1 MVVFNLLPGLPL
13 DGGRLLRS
21 LVWAVSKSQLVGTR
35 AGAHAGRVV
44 AVLVLLFTV
53 WFNRGPNGLAA
64 GFVGLMLA
72 AYLWFGAGQSLKF
85 AQVMAKLP
93 AVDLD
98 RLLRPGL
105 LVPPDLSIAEAL
117 RRMWQGSAR
126 GLVLV
131 DSADRPAAIV
141 EEAKVNAV
149 PPDRRP
155 WVPAQRRGPSA
166 RGRARPA
173 PRSEGRGPACSGS
186 RHARHRSTS
195 SSTTPAHR
203 PASWPPP
210 TSPPPSAL
218 PGERSEGRPMSANE
232 APGSGPFRAGERV
245 QLTDP
250 KGRLH
255 TVTLEPGKQF
265 HTHRGA
271 IEHDALIGAPEGSVV
286 PSTAGT
292 LYLALRPLLVDFVLS
307 MPRGAAVI
315 YPKDAAQIITMGDIY
330 PGATVLEAGAGS
342 GSMTCALLR
351 AVGPSGRVISYEV
364 RDDHAEVAVRNVET
378 FFGERPANWELRIG
392 DAVEHGS
399 DETVDRVILDML
411 SPWEVLPHDGS
422 RAQPGRRPHRLRRDD
437 DPGVPPRRGDPRARR
452 VHRTG
457 RLGDV
462 HARLARRRAG
472 GTARSTG

>member
-1 MVVFNLLPGLPL
+1 
-13 DGGRLLRS
+13 
-21 LVWAVSKSQLVGTR
+21 
-35 AGAHAGRVV
+35 
-44 AVLVLLFTV
+44 
-53 WFNRGPNGLAA
+53 
-64 GFVGLMLA
+64 
-72 AYLWFGAGQSLKF
+72 
-85 AQVMAKLP
+85 
-93 AVDLD
+93 
-98 RLLRPGL
+98 
-105 LVPPDLSIAEAL
+105 
-117 RRMWQGSAR
+117 
-126 GLVLV
+126 
-131 DSADRPAAIV
+131 
-141 EEAKVNAV
+141 VNA
-149 PPDRRP
+149 
-155 WVPAQRRGPSA
+155 
-166 RGRARPA
+166 
-173 PRSEGRGPACSGS
+173 
-186 RHARHRSTS
+186 
-195 SSTTPAHR
+195 
-203 PASWPPP
+203 
-210 TSPPPSAL
+210 
-218 PGERSEGRPMSANE
+218 

-399 DETVDRVILDML
+399 AETVDRVILDML
-411 SPWEVLPHDGS
+411 SPWEVLPSMAAALNPGGVLVGYVATTTQVS
-422 RAQPGRRPHRLRRDD
+422 RLVEAIRELGGFTEPAAWETFMRGWHVVGLAVRPEHRMIGHTAFLVSARRLA
-437 DPGVPPRRGDPRARR
+437 PGVTAPPRQRR
-452 VHRTG
+452 SAKG
-457 RLGDV
+457 
-462 HARLARRRAG
+462 
-472 GTARSTG
+472 S